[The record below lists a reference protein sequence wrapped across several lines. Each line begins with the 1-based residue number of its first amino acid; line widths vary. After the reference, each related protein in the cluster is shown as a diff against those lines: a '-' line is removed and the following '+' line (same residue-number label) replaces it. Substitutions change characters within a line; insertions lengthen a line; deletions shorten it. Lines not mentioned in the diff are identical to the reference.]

1 VIIGLE
7 SALQRKDWSTLY
19 QSDQLDHL
27 QVGPPTDNVQK
38 SQNFEKTAFGLW
50 LGFLT

>member
-1 VIIGLE
+1 LIIGLE
-7 SALQRKDWSTLY
+7 SAPQRQDLVTL
-19 QSDQLDHL
+19 DQLDHL